1 MKVLFAVNNE
11 NISESIIKLYQRE
24 YKEIISGKNVY
35 YFNAIVKELQRDQ
48 TYDRVVISEDLEPY
62 TNSNFDLID
71 KFLFEQLDKISDE
84 AISGNGSD
92 IPIIFIAT
100 DRRSKSDNLLSK
112 LFSIGVYDALLGTDR
127 NVPEV
132 CKLLNKPR
140 SKKEAKSYYKIET
153 DEVSYQAESE
163 DSVSETE
170 IQNILTHYKRL
181 GKNTDRYVESFNN
194 IAAQYNDSQL
204 RIITKFLPINVKAV
218 LEAESPKYQSIMTFG
233 EGTYKKP
240 EKEEK
245 KHNLKIGFIETNS
258 NKGVPSKPVVIP
270 SAVNKNKPQKLS
282 KKQES
287 IDELKKIPENE
298 NPSIGELED
307 DMFSDILNNEDIEV
321 EEKVQPIK
329 KTRGRPKKQSAEI
342 EEQDPILQPEK
353 KGRGRPKK
361 QPVEMEEQINFLDED
376 EEQEDTLPGFDDVQE
391 HTTLPGFDEVD
402 IEEENLP
409 NDNMEDE
416 ETEIE
421 ENDEIE
427 EPAEGEVE
435 EVEIEEPEEELIEED
450 TGLPGLEE
458 EIQEDENTENEIF
471 DLGGNSTF
479 NKQSAKQEIENVN
492 EGKLNEDLTRLL
504 TKNKKVVAFVGT
516 TKAGT
521 SFLINNVADLI
532 AKSGISTAILD
543 VTTNRNS
550 YYIYTKNEE
559 NLRKKID
566 NCLECLEQNIVD
578 GIEVSR
584 NLTVFTSIPGK
595 RIEINDVQAVIAS
608 LLRKYS
614 LVLLDCDFDTPYDYF
629 SIAQEIYLVQ
639 TMDILTIQ
647 PLTAF
652 LRDLQTSNVLD
663 TSKLKI
669 IINKAMKVRGLSI
682 SAVIGG
688 MSCYNDPEMSY
699 MRKLFE
705 KDKIPSLM
713 IQFDEDVLSKYLSG
727 MVDCLVT
734 VNGYSKQFMSEL
746 RKLADMVYP
755 LINNKHRVDYTKN
768 NKFAKENNSE
778 EEIKD
783 SFTSDMN
790 DTLDKMKKQYK

>member
-194 IAAQYNDSQL
+194 IAAQYNDAQL

-258 NKGVPSKPVVIP
+258 NKGIPSKPVVIP

-287 IDELKKIPENE
+287 IDELKKIPESE
-298 NPSIGELED
+298 NPSIGQLED
-307 DMFSDILNNEDIEV
+307 DMFSDILNTEDIET
-321 EEKVQPIK
+321 EEIVQPIK
-329 KTRGRPKKQSAEI
+329 KTRGRPKKQSVEI
-342 EEQDPILQPEK
+342 EEQDPILQPAK

-361 QPVEMEEQINFLDED
+361 QQIEMEEQINFLDED
-376 EEQEDTLPGFDDVQE
+376 EEEQEEDTLPGFDDIE
-391 HTTLPGFDEVD
+391 ENTLPGFNEVD
-402 IEEENLP
+402 LEEENLP
-409 NDNMEDE
+409 DENMEEE

-421 ENDEIE
+421 ENDETE
-427 EPAEGEVE
+427 EPIEEVE
-435 EVEIEEPEEELIEED
+435 EVEEELIEED
-450 TGLPGLEE
+450 TGLPGLDE
-458 EIQEDENTENEIF
+458 EIQEDENAEDEIF
-471 DLGGNSTF
+471 DLGGNSSF
-479 NKQSAKQEIENVN
+479 NKKSENQEIESVN
-492 EGKLNEDLTRLL
+492 EGKLNEDLTKLL

-755 LINNKHRVDYTKN
+755 LINNRHRVDYTKN
-768 NKFAKENNSE
+768 NKFAKENNPE